1 MLPEYFS
8 VDLLM
13 ERVPLTNRWVSEK
26 WQPAA
31 VVPLGEGARTP
42 GAPECVADGPQGT
55 TWRFPGVPIELHPT
69 EAEGYYLNVTSPT
82 PVVFVMWRLEDEGQ
96 VPPARPQVVT
106 VSYNQAGRFMDGGE
120 RVDPVPMPDAIRAW
134 IEPFVAAHYRPE
146 PKRKV
151 RRNDPFAD
159 DPRARDRQGSR
170 SK

>member
-13 ERVPLTNRWVSEK
+13 ERVPLVNRWVSEK

-42 GAPECVADGPQGT
+42 RAPECIADGPEGT
-55 TWRFPGVPIELHPT
+55 TWRFPGMPIELHPT

-82 PVVFVMWRLEDEGQ
+82 PLVFVMWRLEDEGQ
-96 VPPARPQVVT
+96 VPPARPQIVT